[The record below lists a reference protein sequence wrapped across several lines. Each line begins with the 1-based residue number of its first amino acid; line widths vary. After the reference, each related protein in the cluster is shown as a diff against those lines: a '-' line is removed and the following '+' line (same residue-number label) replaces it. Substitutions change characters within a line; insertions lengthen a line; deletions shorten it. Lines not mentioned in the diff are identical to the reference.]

1 MAEFDNS
8 EDRGEAP
15 EPGRAILIASGVL
28 GAAWIAT
35 AVTAGISILG
45 MTYIASLPPES
56 LAMLAAVAV
65 LPALMVILGGVAAR
79 EGVRARHEARRLAD
93 AASDLIN
100 PSARAEMSARRLA
113 VAVRGEITALDRA
126 LEQTITKLH
135 EVESSVT
142 RQTHAVNAIAQQAK
156 SGADSMIAGFGRERT
171 ELLQIADDLNSQA
184 EMIGQAISRHS
195 HAIAESARI
204 AEQEVRAADE
214 LLEARISSFGA
225 AASLISDRT
234 NALTGAA
241 AASADSALRLETAL
255 SQALET
261 LAKATSLTDAARQS
275 AEAAAYAASQTAGA
289 VRDTSSDAVEEARR
303 AADLIRTEATALR
316 RDAEDAMARLREAA
330 ENARGV
336 ARDTVAAVNIAAP
349 APAAPVRPRTPAPV
363 PPPTP
368 ARIAAMKPAVAP
380 TPRAAPPAPPPKV
393 DKPMPSFQ
401 RGPAEISAKHPSEP
415 AASPASAPP
424 KPAAAQTPSPIR
436 SEAEFRER
444 MDGGVQP
451 NSGGAWTWRELLS
464 SIDDGG
470 DAGDAPPPANG
481 AGRAPPP
488 RRPEP
493 ADDAIARLTQAVSD
507 PRGGAHPIGAVSVI
521 TGAGVQIGEVFTVAA
536 LDRIAHRSRNGSQS
550 RRKAVKDAVGPAI
563 QRLKDHLRRDERAR
577 QEVAGFLR
585 TDGARIAELLARGR
599 ASMSADAT
607 RAFLLLD
614 AAEG

>member
-1 MAEFDNS
+1 MAEFETS
-8 EDRGEAP
+8 EARSEAQD
-15 EPGRAILIASGVL
+15 PGRAILIASAVL

-35 AVTAGISILG
+35 AVFAGINILG
-45 MTYIASLPPES
+45 VTYIATLPPET
-56 LAMLAAVAV
+56 LAILAAVAV

-93 AASDLIN
+93 AATDLIN

-126 LEQTITKLH
+126 LEQTISKLH
-135 EVESSVT
+135 EVEASVT
-142 RQTHAVNAIAQQAK
+142 RQTHAVNAIAQQAR
-156 SGADSMIAGFGRERT
+156 SGADSMIAGFGRERA
-171 ELLQIADDLNSQA
+171 ELLQIAEDLNNQA
-184 EMIGQAISRHS
+184 EMIGQAISRHT

-214 LLEARISSFGA
+214 LLESRIGSFGA
-225 AASLISDRT
+225 AASLIADRT
-234 NALTGAA
+234 HALTGAA

-261 LAKATSLTDAARQS
+261 LAKATNLTEAARQS

-289 VRDTSSDAVEEARR
+289 VRETSADAVEEARR
-303 AADLIRTEATALR
+303 AADLIRNEAAALR

-336 ARDTVAAVNIAAP
+336 ARDAVAAVNNAAP
-349 APAAPVRPRTPAPV
+349 APAEPPVRPRTPPPA
-363 PPPTP
+363 PPPAP
-368 ARIAAMKPAVAP
+368 ARVAAMQPAKPP

-393 DKPMPSFQ
+393 EKPMPTFQ
-401 RGPAEISAKHPSEP
+401 RGPAEISSKQADAAAPKPS
-415 AASPASAPP
+415 
-424 KPAAAQTPSPIR
+424 KPAAQPPAPVR
-436 SEAEFRER
+436 SEAEFREE
-444 MDGGVQP
+444 MDAAPPAG
-451 NSGGAWTWRELLS
+451 NGAWTWRELLS

-470 DAGDAPPPANG
+470 EAGEPPLGG

-507 PRGGAHPIGAVSVI
+507 PRGGAHPIGAVAVI
-521 TGAGVQIGEVFTVAA
+521 AGAGVQIGEVFTVAA
-536 LDRIAHRSRNGSQS
+536 LDRIAHRSRNGSQA

-577 QEVAGFLR
+577 AEVAGFLR